1 MGRGLLAAEFMS
13 LEEFRSLGKAVELSG
28 LRRPD
33 FESLLGEYRIEHPG
47 SLEHLQNDLGWASS
61 EGEHGRA

>member
-1 MGRGLLAAEFMS
+1 MS

-33 FESLLGEYRIEHPG
+33 FESLLAEYRIEHPG
-47 SLEHLQNDLGWASS
+47 SLEHLQNDLGWVSS